1 MIKPQYLIRN
11 ERESGLQKEK
21 NHEIKINDHQLTE
34 GKMLM
39 EHRIYVL
46 TMDRHHFFLDLGIY
60 LLLIRKFT
68 S

>member
-46 TMDRHHFFLDLGIY
+46 TMDRTLMLSVLFMRH
-60 LLLIRKFT
+60 KKE